1 MTFHYRS
8 LCIVKTWFVAIILFA
23 FLFSVPQTIFA
34 QNTTEKINQFH
45 TEITVGVSG
54 DISVQETIVY
64 DFGDNEKRGIFREI
78 PLNKAPGSIKKLDIK
93 LLSVTDALGGW
104 YNASTEDSSTNW
116 FHLRIGNP
124 DVYITGE
131 HTYVINYRVQNAIG
145 SFKDFSEIYWN
156 STGNDWEVP
165 IANAS
170 TRIIL
175 PSVIDRNNLQIAS
188 YCGESGS
195 NDICSGDVQISYEN
209 SLTIVDFGAAQ
220 FQNLQ
225 PKQGMTVAVS
235 FPKGIVAEPSWLLA
249 LFHRVVPYI
258 FYFLPLAVVYVWFRK
273 RMKFWQEKRKFY
285 RDNTIVVEYDARE
298 HDPLEAAGI
307 MDGYV
312 SDRALSAQIIHLAI
326 QGYLIIDKQGDE
338 FVFHGTEKPYDQ
350 LSAHDQKL
358 VEGLRDKKESD
369 LINSFYT
376 VSDDVKDISGKLL
389 VSRGYLQGVTSGKA
403 PRFVFIF
410 LAFFLALNPGVF
422 VWLLLGNYVGFAF
435 SASCILVGLISFIIG
450 PKWVYLT
457 QTGLQAERKL
467 LGLKTYIDMAEKDR
481 IDFHNAPKKNPET
494 FEKLL
499 PYAMVFGLEKKW
511 AEQFKDITIN
521 TSWYRAGDG
530 TLSTILVAASMQ
542 NFASKTGSVI
552 SSRPVSQSSGGGFSG
567 GSSGGGSSGGGG
579 GGGGGG
585 SW

>member
-1 MTFHYRS
+1 MISHYKS
-8 LCIVKTWFVAIILFA
+8 LYILKTYFIAVVLFA
-23 FLFSVPQTIFA
+23 SLLFLPQTIFA
-34 QNTTEKINQFH
+34 QGSIEKINQFH
-45 TEITVGVSG
+45 TEITVDVSG
-54 DISVQETIVY
+54 DIFVQETIVY

-78 PLNKAPGSIKKLDIK
+78 PLNKVPGSIKKLDIK
-93 LLSVTDALGGW
+93 LLSVTDALGDW
-104 YNASTEDSSTNW
+104 YNISTEDSTTNW

-131 HTYVINYRVQNAIG
+131 HTYVIGYQVKNAIG

-156 STGNDWEVP
+156 STGNDWGVS

-175 PSVIDRNNLQIAS
+175 PSVIDENDLQIAS

-195 NDICSGDVQISYEN
+195 SDSCSGDMQISYEN
-209 SLTIVDFGAAQ
+209 GFTIVDFGTNQ

-225 PKQGMTVAVS
+225 PKQGMTVAVG

-249 LFHRVVPYI
+249 LLMHIIRYI
-258 FYFLPLAVVYVWFRK
+258 FYVLPLVVVYLWFRK
-273 RMKFWQEKRKFY
+273 RIQFGREKRKFY
-285 RDNTIVVEYDARE
+285 KDNTIVVEYDAGG
-298 HDPLEAAGI
+298 HDPLETAGI
-307 MDGYV
+307 MDGYI
-312 SDRALSAQIIHLAI
+312 SDQALSAQIIYLAI
-326 QGYLIIDKQGDE
+326 QGYLVIDKQGDE

-369 LINSFYT
+369 LKNSFYFI
-376 VSDDVKDISGKLL
+376 SDEVKDISGKSL
-389 VSRGYLQGVTSGKA
+389 VSRGLLQNIKSRKTS
-403 PRFVFIF
+403 RFMFVYV
-410 LAFFLALNPGVF
+410 AFFLALNPGIF
-422 VWLLLGNYVGFAF
+422 VWLLLGSHVGFAF
-435 SASCILVGLISFIIG
+435 SASCILVGLISFVVG
-450 PKWVYLT
+450 PKWVHLT
-457 QTGLQAERKL
+457 QIGLRAERRL

-481 IDFHNAPKKNPET
+481 IDFHNAPEKNPKT

-530 TLSTILVAASMQ
+530 ALSTMMIATSMH
-542 NFASKTGSVI
+542 NFASKTGSTI
-552 SSRPVSQSSGGGFSG
+552 SSRPASSSGGFSG
-567 GSSGGGSSGGGG
+567 GSSGRGSSGGGG